1 MFRWPW
7 EFIFF
12 RIEKETFCYNFEG
25 QVLIK
30 EIFISFRKILNYTKL
45 RDLKSRQ
52 TFRTWGRFPRK
63 FSTAASA
70 NIVLWRSQRLGCL
83 LKCKNQ
89 SIKQATS
96 THHSPPAFI
105 WSVGRNLI
113 SGSRAKHTWPNLS
126 EGKFLPNIDQQLQI
140 SKLKDFVK

>member
-12 RIEKETFCYNFEG
+12 QIEKETFCYNFEG

-30 EIFISFRKILNYTKL
+30 GLFIFFRKILNYTKL
-45 RDLKSRQ
+45 GVFKSRQ
-52 TFRTWGRFPRK
+52 TLFEHGEDSPE
-63 FSTAASA
+63 SSPLQLLQ
-70 NIVLWRSQRLGCL
+70 IVLWKSQRLGCL
-83 LKCKNQ
+83 LECKNQ

-113 SGSRAKHTWPNLS
+113 SGSRTKHTCRIYQKENFFPTY
-126 EGKFLPNIDQQLQI
+126 I
-140 SKLKDFVK
+140 SNFRSVSWKIL

>member
-1 MFRWPW
+1 MLRWPW

-12 RIEKETFCYNFEG
+12 WIEKEAFCYNFEG

-30 EIFISFRKILNYTKL
+30 GIFISFRKSLNYSKL
-45 RDLKSRQ
+45 GDLKSRQ
-52 TFRTWGRFPRK
+52 TRTWGRFRRK

-70 NIVLWRSQRLGCL
+70 KIVLWRSQRLGCL

-96 THHSPPAFI
+96 THHTPPAFI

-113 SGSRAKHTWPNLS
+113 SGSRAKHIWPNLS
-126 EGKFLPNIDQQLQI
+126 EGKYLLNIHQQLQI
-140 SKLKDFVK
+140 SKLKDSVK